1 VLLTDGVVE
10 FYSRSNFCAALLSVV
25 ERQLLASPAKLR
37 ICPFCFP
44 YFVTQ
49 SFGAYVLGI
58 QCLLG
63 GLTLFSLY
71 DNTLSFL

>member
-1 VLLTDGVVE
+1 V
-10 FYSRSNFCAALLSVV
+10 
-25 ERQLLASPAKLR
+25 
-37 ICPFCFP
+37 
-44 YFVTQ
+44 YFGTQ
-49 SFGAYVLGI
+49 SFVAYVLGI